1 MPQGDR
7 RRSNREAQRASSPDG
22 NGTPASGAV
31 PSTVPSVAG
40 EAKFQG
46 LLESAPDA
54 IVIVD
59 RECKI
64 NIVNTQVERLFG
76 YDRDEMIGR
85 PVEMLIP
92 ERLRSLHNRHRSG
105 YLAEP
110 HTRPMGIGLNL
121 VAQRKDRSLFPVEI
135 SLSPL
140 QTGDELLVTAVIR
153 DITDRKRASEELE
166 REVERRTAH
175 LNTLSQFSEEL
186 LHARGHD
193 AVLQHAAA
201 HAMVLH

>member
-1 MPQGDR
+1 MPRADR
-7 RRSNREAQRASSPDG
+7 RRSNQESQRASSPDG
-22 NGTPASGAV
+22 NGTPAGGAV
-31 PSTVPSVAG
+31 PNTVPSVAG

-59 RECKI
+59 REGKI

-92 ERLRSLHNRHRSG
+92 ERLRRLHNRHRGG
-105 YLAEP
+105 YLSEP
-110 HTRPMGIGLNL
+110 HTRPMGIGLDL
-121 VAQRKDRSLFPVEI
+121 VAQRKDRSLFSVEI

-140 QTGDELLVTAVIR
+140 QTAMSCSSPPSSATSPTVSVRPRSSSARSSGGLRTS
-153 DITDRKRASEELE
+153 TPCAS
-166 REVERRTAH
+166 
-175 LNTLSQFSEEL
+175 S
-186 LHARGHD
+186 ARS
-193 AVLQHAAA
+193 
-201 HAMVLH
+201 